1 VQRKSFTILEIR
13 LFYAERE
20 ADFGRW
26 GAGSNL
32 AAYGGSSANDLCN
45 VAPSLPQWD
54 STCGASGA
62 LATTAKES
70 ETHSRHFGRR
80 AWYRGGDISWSSN
93 AGLLRFFCLCKSLA
107 TSQLTILDW
116 CFLSSRVKSSCICS
130 PTNTA
135 SFDEG
140 SGSFFCYSCSGS
152 VQSLSSLSSRS
163 SRSVRDDGKFRQT
176 SLTIAT
182 ELHHP
187 HSFRIF
193 YSTHDLQYKAQ

>member
-1 VQRKSFTILEIR
+1 M
-13 LFYAERE
+13 
-20 ADFGRW
+20 

-45 VAPSLPQWD
+45 VALSLPQWD

-93 AGLLRFFCLCKSLA
+93 AGLLRFFYLCKSLA
-107 TSQLTILDW
+107 TSQLTIPDW

-130 PTNTA
+130 LTTTA
-135 SFDEG
+135 SFDAG

-152 VQSLSSLSSRS
+152 VQSSSSLSSRS